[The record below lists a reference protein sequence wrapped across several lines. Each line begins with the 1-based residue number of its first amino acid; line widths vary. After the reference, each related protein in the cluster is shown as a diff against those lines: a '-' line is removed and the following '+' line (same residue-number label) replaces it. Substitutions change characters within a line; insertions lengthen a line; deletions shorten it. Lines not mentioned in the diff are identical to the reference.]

1 MITWLLLIAA
11 ILLEVTGTMCLTASD
26 GLARKRWILPVAVSY
41 VASLTL
47 VSVVLGRGM
56 AIGVVYGIWVAGGV
70 ALTAVLGRVIFKDPL
85 TLKMVAGIGLI
96 MAGVLCIEIG
106 ATAG

>member
-1 MITWLLLIAA
+1 MTTWLLLIVA

-26 GLARKRWILPVAVSY
+26 GLSKRRWILPVGASY
-41 VASLTL
+41 LASLAL

-56 AIGVVYGIWVAGGV
+56 TVGVVYGIWVAGGV

-85 TLKMVAGIGLI
+85 TLKMIAGIGLI
-96 MAGVLCIEIG
+96 MAGVLFIEIG
-106 ATAG
+106 AMAG